1 MQKGRVNKYL
11 DNLNMGEEIK
21 YIICWECN
29 VIYHK
34 KSIAL
39 PKIVWLI
46 LDVDQ
51 SNLLLDKL
59 RII

>member
-1 MQKGRVNKYL
+1 
-11 DNLNMGEEIK
+11 MGEEIK